1 MGSTAEAVM
10 AIPAAKA
17 TRAGYAAEGQ
27 SAMEQKAMSEIS
39 TSQDV
44 VDRGQALYQQLASL
58 NSSFSGSGLSGAGA
72 SKENFDRVEKRFAD
86 SDITSRK
93 VMGMAEGRRY
103 TLSAFSSKMGGRAA
117 KYNMYGKIAKAGG
130 DSYRAGKIS

>member
-1 MGSTAEAVM
+1 TAEAVM

-44 VDRGQALYQQLASL
+44 VDRGQALTNSL
-58 NSSFSGSGLSGAGA
+58 L
-72 SKENFDRVEKRFAD
+72 V
-86 SDITSRK
+86 
-93 VMGMAEGRRY
+93 
-103 TLSAFSSKMGGRAA
+103 
-117 KYNMYGKIAKAGG
+117 
-130 DSYRAGKIS
+130 